1 MEKGEKT
8 TENEKKAVCGGED
21 YNHSLLFN
29 IVPFWCTNFS
39 FSVRSLVL
47 LACRLC
53 CISFGEFHQ
62 ITRNYWNCPRS
73 LAHLQKRTNMW
84 FFKNKIAKTKLLKVF
99 SLSDKNNRCFAMVS
113 GDRKTTRMIC
123 TSFLFPFWNES
134 TQPASLIWFIYIWKL
149 SKASPMQLVSHFIYW
164 KASYVFFLLSIE
176 GFCKFRFYC
185 ICIFENV

>member
-1 MEKGEKT
+1 MLAFCKVLWKKEKKLQKMK
-8 TENEKKAVCGGED
+8 KKAVCGGED

-73 LAHLQKRTNMW
+73 LAHLQKRTNIW
-84 FFKNKIAKTKLLKVF
+84 FYDCFGFKTKLLKVF
-99 SLSDKNNRCFAMVS
+99 HYLTKNNRCFAMVS

-123 TSFLFPFWNES
+123 TSFLFPFLKSIHAVCILHLKTVES
-134 TQPASLIWFIYIWKL
+134 FSGAVGESLY
-149 SKASPMQLVSHFIYW
+149 
-164 KASYVFFLLSIE
+164 LLKS
-176 GFCKFRFYC
+176 
-185 ICIFENV
+185 